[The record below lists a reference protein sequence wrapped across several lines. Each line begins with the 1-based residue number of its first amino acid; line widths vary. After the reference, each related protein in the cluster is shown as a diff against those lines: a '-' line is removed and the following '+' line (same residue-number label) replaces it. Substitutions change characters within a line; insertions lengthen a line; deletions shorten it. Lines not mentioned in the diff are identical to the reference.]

1 MGVGNGRHTTV
12 LTRRWYNF
20 FAPLILTVTI
30 TTNILPY
37 VRILT
42 DLIINKCIRKKLRS
56 ELEFEMERKYA
67 QILNTIFVVYTYGF
81 GIPLLFP
88 YLLFPLT
95 LLSILDKLLITYWYK
110 PKPVYSELLDRT
122 FFFLLK
128 YAPVLLLAI
137 AGGTIYNSYCISNN
151 KVQFLENFNHF

>member
-1 MGVGNGRHTTV
+1 MYSKKITLRIRVRNGAEVRSDFKHNFRGVHLWV
-12 LTRRWYNF
+12 WYSTF
-20 FAPLILTVTI
+20 VSIL
-30 TTNILPY
+30 
-37 VRILT
+37 
-42 DLIINKCIRKKLRS
+42 
-56 ELEFEMERKYA
+56 A
-67 QILNTIFVVYTYGF
+67 
-81 GIPLLFP
+81 
-88 YLLFPLT
+88 FPLT